1 MTSNMIRTEYM
12 MQDTPFPRY
21 LPYPIFLMETDLSM
35 TARVVYALLL
45 NRMSLSQMNGW
56 VDAAGRV
63 FVIYTIES
71 ISRDIHK
78 GPTMVKKALK
88 ELERADLLERRRE
101 DFGRP
106 NHLFVKTVPQADYPY
121 TENPYTGNQSAVQQT
136 VISSEKR
143 PYDGRETD
151 SDTGDIMTTNN
162 LIQNPEYRDI
172 NRIASLLKDRS
183 EGKRRER
190 VIVLD
195 ED

>member
-1 MTSNMIRTEYM
+1 MANNMIRTEYM

-45 NRMSLSQMNGW
+45 NRMALSQMNGW

-121 TENPYTGNQSAVQQT
+121 TGNQSAVPQT

-151 SDTGDIMTTNN
+151 SDRGDIMTTNN

-172 NRIASLLKDRS
+172 NRIASLLRDRS
-183 EGKRRER
+183 EERIRNR
-190 VIVLD
+190 VIMSD